1 MAIGDVADR
10 PNSVGD
16 VRDLAA
22 ERLLR
27 RQLLKKISAGPDA
40 LPNFFLVGGFSDK
53 IFSRFLVQSKGC
65 VLVNNFVHPLE
76 RTCHS
81 QDVFRRQEEEDQL
94 DDLSWEPIKPGRGI
108 FFGLPDLFLPPSQ
121 ILAPCHCLEKSL
133 SSENLK

>member
-10 PNSVGD
+10 PDSVGD

-27 RQLLKKISAGPDA
+27 RQLLKKISAAPDA

-65 VLVNNFVHPLE
+65 VLVNNVVHPLE
-76 RTCHS
+76 R
-81 QDVFRRQEEEDQL
+81 
-94 DDLSWEPIKPGRGI
+94 
-108 FFGLPDLFLPPSQ
+108 
-121 ILAPCHCLEKSL
+121 
-133 SSENLK
+133 

>member
-10 PNSVGD
+10 PDSVGD

-27 RQLLKKISAGPDA
+27 RQLLKKISAAPDA

-108 FFGLPDLFLPPSQ
+108 FFGSPDLLLPPSQ
-121 ILAPCHCLEKSL
+121 ALTPRHCSKNDLNSQ
-133 SSENLK
+133 NFR